1 MNYTF
6 LTVLWGVLAAVV
18 LGLIAYRKVISSQ
31 EEETLHLENVQEV
44 SHQEVIAHK
53 LDTID
58 KWGKTLTVL
67 AVVYG
72 LLLAAVYTYQTWLGT
87 GTTTGL

>member
-6 LTVLWGVLAAVV
+6 LTVLWGLLAVVV
-18 LGLIAYRKVISSQ
+18 LGLIAYRKVVSSQ

-53 LDTID
+53 LDAID
-58 KWGKTLTVL
+58 KWGKTLTVI
-67 AVVYG
+67 AVVSG
-72 LLLAAVYTYQTWLGT
+72 LLLVAAYTYHTWLGT
-87 GTTTGL
+87 GSTTGL